1 MEITEIVIPEVK
13 VFTYIP
19 ATNES
24 LNIPLPDVGMPGCVK
39 THRDISLKNTQIVND
54 DPNGA
59 FYTCPDGSSIPSYI
73 PIDYNPKKL
82 EIVEEAKPSNINTT
96 DTPQTNTP
104 EIPKNETKEGIVI
117 PPCPDPKSAL
127 RVGSFANDKKL
138 ERVKAFERGEN
149 GIDCN
154 IIWESVPFSE
164 SYIPTVSTIIST
176 GAIALVAATSPLILN
191 VIKPLIKNLIKKVT
205 TRKKANINI

>member
-1 MEITEIVIPEVK
+1 MEIPEIVIPEIK

-24 LNIPLPDVGMPGCVK
+24 LNIPLPDVGMPGCIK
-39 THRDISLKNTQIVND
+39 THRDISIKNTQIVND
-54 DPNGA
+54 DPNGV

-82 EIVEEAKPSNINTT
+82 EIVEESKPSAI
-96 DTPQTNTP
+96 DTPDPPKADTP
-104 EIPKNETKEGIVI
+104 EIPKNDKKEEIVI

-154 IIWESVPFSE
+154 IIWEPVPFSE
-164 SYIPTVSTIIST
+164 SYIPSIPTIIST
-176 GAIALVAATSPLILN
+176 SAIALVAATSPLILN
-191 VIKPLIKNLIKKVT
+191 IIKPLIKNLIKKVT
-205 TRKKANINI
+205 TRKKS

>member
-1 MEITEIVIPEVK
+1 MEIPEIVIPEIK

-24 LNIPLPDVGMPGCVK
+24 LNIPLPNVGMPGCVK
-39 THRDISLKNTQIVND
+39 THRDISIKNTQIVQD

-59 FYTCPDGSSIPSYI
+59 FYTCPDGSYIPSYI
-73 PIDYNPKKL
+73 PLDYNPSKL
-82 EIVEEAKPSNINTT
+82 EYIEEAKQSNINTSE
-96 DTPQTNTP
+96 TPKGNTP
-104 EIPKNETKEGIVI
+104 EIPKNEKKDEIVI

-154 IIWESVPFSE
+154 IIWESVHFSE
-164 SYIPTVSTIIST
+164 SYVPSVATIIST
-176 GAIALVAATSPLILN
+176 SAIALVAATSPLILN
-191 VIKPLIKNLIKKVT
+191 IIKPLFKNLIKKVT
-205 TRKKANINI
+205 TKKKS

>member
-1 MEITEIVIPEVK
+1 MEIQEIVIPEIK

-24 LNIPLPDVGMPGCVK
+24 LNIPLPNVGMPGCVK
-39 THRDISLKNTQIVND
+39 THRDISIKNTQIVND

-73 PIDYNPKKL
+73 PIDYNPRKL
-82 EIVEEAKPSNINTT
+82 EIVEESKPSAI
-96 DTPQTNTP
+96 DTPDPPKADTP
-104 EIPKNETKEGIVI
+104 EIPKNEKKEEIVI

-154 IIWESVPFSE
+154 IIWEPVPFSE
-164 SYIPTVSTIIST
+164 SYIPSIPTIIST
-176 GAIALVAATSPLILN
+176 SAIALVAATSPLILN
-191 VIKPLIKNLIKKVT
+191 IIKPLIKNLIKKVT
-205 TRKKANINI
+205 TRKKS